1 VLDPADLPAPVP
13 HSVSGDAPS
22 PWVVALLLGL
32 ISLVWGSTWLVIR
45 VGIEDVPP
53 LTGAGIR
60 FVLAGSVMALL
71 APAIVRRE
79 GGGRPPVAAILLHA
93 GCQFC
98 VNYALVYWAE
108 TVLPS
113 GLVSVLWSAFPLM
126 MGLLGH
132 FVTASERLGARK
144 WVGLLVSFCG
154 IVLLFATDLRSIGR
168 DAVGMGLA
176 VLLAP
181 AAVAVSTTYVKRHAA
196 GSSSVLLNRD
206 AMLLGGV
213 MLLAMALVFERGQRF
228 EATPA
233 AIGSILYLTLAG
245 TVLTFG
251 VYLWLLRTVPAYRMS
266 LTSYVTPVIALFVGA
281 AFGGEPLGATT
292 LGGTALVVVGL
303 ALALGRAP
311 RSMARG
317 R

>member
-1 VLDPADLPAPVP
+1 LLRSDLDRAP
-13 HSVSGDAPS
+13 GAAPR
-22 PWVVALLLGL
+22 PLVVALLLGL

-45 VGIEDVPP
+45 VGIRDVPP

-60 FVLAGSVMALL
+60 FILAGSVMALL

-79 GGGRPPVAAILLHA
+79 GGGRPPATAVLLHA

-98 VNYALVYWAE
+98 ANYALVYWAE

-126 MGLLGH
+126 MALLGH
-132 FVTASERLGARK
+132 FVTGSERLVPRK
-144 WVGLLVSFCG
+144 WLGLVVSFTG
-154 IVLLFATDLRSIGR
+154 ILVLFTTDLREVGR
-168 DAVGMGLA
+168 GAVGMGLA

-196 GSSSVLLNRD
+196 GSSSVILNRD
-206 AMLLGGV
+206 AMLLGGI
-213 MLLAMALVFERGQRF
+213 LLLVMALLFERGRPF
-228 EATPA
+228 TLTPA
-233 AIGSILYLTLAG
+233 AVGSILYLSLAG

-266 LTSYVTPVIALFVGA
+266 LTSYATPVIALLVGA
-281 AFGGEPLGATT
+281 AFGGEPLGAST
-292 LGGTALVVVGL
+292 LGGTTLVLLGVALTL
-303 ALALGRAP
+303 LRPPARLGEKTGP
-311 RSMARG
+311 G
-317 R
+317 

>member
-1 VLDPADLPAPVP
+1 MPTPELDRAPGPAPRPV
-13 HSVSGDAPS
+13 
-22 PWVVALLLGL
+22 VVALLLGL

-45 VGIEDVPP
+45 VGLRDVPP

-71 APAIVRRE
+71 APLLARRE
-79 GGGRPPVAAILLHA
+79 GGGRPPAAAILLQA

-98 VNYALVYWAE
+98 ANYALVYWAE

-126 MGLLGH
+126 MALLGH
-132 FVTASERLGARK
+132 FVTRSERLVARK
-144 WVGLLVSFCG
+144 WLGLLVSFAG
-154 IVLLFATDLRSIGR
+154 MLVLFATDLR
-168 DAVGMGLA
+168 AVGRGAVGVGLA

-206 AMLLGGV
+206 SILLGGV
-213 MLLAMALVFERGQRF
+213 LLLVMALVLERDR
-228 EATPA
+228 ELSLTPA
-233 AIGSILYLTLAG
+233 AVGSILYLSLAG

-266 LTSYVTPVIALFVGA
+266 LTSYATPVIALLVGA
-281 AFGGEPLGATT
+281 AFGGEPLGPTT
-292 LGGTALVVVGL
+292 LGGTVLVLAGVALTL
-303 ALALGRAP
+303 LRAP
-311 RSMARG
+311 APRLGEAPGAR
-317 R
+317 